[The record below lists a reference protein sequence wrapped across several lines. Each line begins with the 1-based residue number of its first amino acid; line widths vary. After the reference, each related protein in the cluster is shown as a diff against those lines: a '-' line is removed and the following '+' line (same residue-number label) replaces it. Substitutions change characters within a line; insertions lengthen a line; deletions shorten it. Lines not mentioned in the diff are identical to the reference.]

1 MGNLEG
7 KIAVITGGA
16 QGIGKAAAVAFAR
29 EGAKG
34 IVIADM
40 NEAKA
45 QAAATQIAG
54 QYGCECLAVKVN
66 IVVSEEVKQM
76 FDTAL
81 KQFGTVDI
89 FVNSAGI
96 CPLATIE
103 NIGEKEWDLVLDVD
117 LKGAY
122 LSSREAF
129 LIMKEK
135 RYGKIINLSSM
146 AGRQGGI
153 TSGIHY
159 STSKGAIITMT
170 KQFAK
175 AGAAYNINCNAVAP
189 GLIETD
195 MTASFGY
202 KSESVPLGRL
212 GTAEDCA
219 NAIEFLASE
228 RSSYITG
235 CTIDVNGGMLM
246 T

>member
-1 MGNLEG
+1 MGNLDG

-16 QGIGKAAAVAFAR
+16 QGIGKASAAAFAR

-40 NEAKA
+40 NLARAEETAREI
-45 QAAATQIAG
+45 QAASNCTCI
-54 QYGCECLAVKVN
+54 AVKVN
-66 IVVSEEVKQM
+66 IVNLEEIKQM
-76 FDTAL
+76 FAAAIE
-81 KQFGTVDI
+81 KFGTVDI

-103 NIGEKEWDLVLDVD
+103 AVGEKEWDIVVDVD

-122 LSSREAF
+122 LCTREAF
-129 LIMKEK
+129 LLMKEK
-135 RYGKIINLSSM
+135 RTGKIINLSSM

-153 TSGIHY
+153 TSGVHY
-159 STSKGAIITMT
+159 ATAKGAIITMT

-175 AGAAYNINCNAVAP
+175 AAAAFNINVNAVAP

-195 MTASFGY
+195 MTATFGY

-219 NAIEFLASE
+219 NAIEFLVSE

>member
-7 KIAVITGGA
+7 KIAVITGAA
-16 QGIGKAAAVAFAR
+16 QGIGKAAAIAFAR

-34 IVIADM
+34 LIIADM

-45 QAAATQIAG
+45 AATAKGIEEEFGCTAIA
-54 QYGCECLAVKVN
+54 LKVN
-66 IVVSEEVKQM
+66 IVVLDEVRQM
-76 FDTAL
+76 FATAQE
-81 KQFGTVDI
+81 KFGTVDI

-122 LSSREAF
+122 LSTREAF
-129 LIMKEK
+129 FIMKQK

-195 MTASFGY
+195 MTATFGY
-202 KSESVPLGRL
+202 KPEQVPLGRL

-228 RSSYITG
+228 RSSFITG

>member
-1 MGNLEG
+1 MGNLDG

-16 QGIGKAAAVAFAR
+16 QGIGRASADAFAR

-40 NEAKA
+40 NLAKA
-45 QAAATQIAG
+45 QAAASEIEAASGCTCIA
-54 QYGCECLAVKVN
+54 AKVN
-66 IVVSEEVKQM
+66 IVNPDEVKQLFAM
-76 FDTAL
+76 AL
-81 KQFGTVDI
+81 EKFGTVDI

-96 CPLATIE
+96 CPLATVE
-103 NIGEKEWDLVLDVD
+103 DIGEKEWDFVLDVD

-122 LSSREAF
+122 LCSREAF
-129 LIMKEK
+129 LIMKAN
-135 RYGKIINLSSM
+135 RSGKIINLSSM

-170 KQFAK
+170 KHFAK
-175 AGAAYNINCNAVAP
+175 VGAAFNINCNAVAP

-195 MTASFGY
+195 MTATFGY
-202 KSESVPLGRL
+202 KNESVPLGRL
-212 GTAEDCA
+212 GTAVDCA
-219 NAIEFLASE
+219 NAIEFLASD

>member
-1 MGNLEG
+1 MGNLDG

-40 NEAKA
+40 NLAKA
-45 QAAATQIAG
+45 EASAREIEAAS
-54 QYGCECLAVKVN
+54 GCTCVAVKVN
-66 IVVSEEVKQM
+66 IVSLDEVRQM
-76 FDTAL
+76 FATAL
-81 KQFGTVDI
+81 ERFGTVDI

-96 CPLATIE
+96 CPLGSIE
-103 NIGEKEWDLVLDVD
+103 DIGVKEWDLVMDVD

-122 LSSREAF
+122 LTTREAF

-153 TSGIHY
+153 TSGVHY

-175 AGAAYNINCNAVAP
+175 AGAAFNINCNAVAP

-202 KSESVPLGRL
+202 KPESVPLGRL

-219 NAIEFLASE
+219 NAIEFLVSE